1 MSLSRRIQ
9 SLWLPIA
16 MLAVAGLLVWSG
28 AALLTHPTVGTPP
41 WLGWLLLG
49 GGTFKAALWIFVG
62 IMRMR
67 FGTTQRS

>member
-1 MSLSRRIQ
+1 MSLSRRIK

-16 MLAVAGLLVWSG
+16 MLAVAGFLVLSG
-28 AALLTHPTVGTPP
+28 AALLTHPTAGTPA

-49 GGTFKAALWIFVG
+49 GGALKAALWIVVG
-62 IMRMR
+62 IMRVR